1 MRKILAAIVVVVV
14 VAVIAWL
21 ALGRSPVE
29 ATSTAD
35 PDVTVECSAAT
46 GVSASDCG
54 AWGDEILALGAP
66 STTFEM
72 DDLARLRIDRPLFG
86 FGSPCQVEYF
96 LERYP
101 DDSTWDSDVPCH

>member
-1 MRKILAAIVVVVV
+1 MRKIIAGVVVLVV
-14 VAVIAWL
+14 IGVGAWL
-21 ALGRSPVE
+21 VLGRPPVE
-29 ATSTAD
+29 AVSSSD

-46 GVSASDCG
+46 GVSAGEC
-54 AWGDEILALGAP
+54 ATWGDEVLALGPP

-86 FGSPCQVEYF
+86 FGSPCQVQYF

-101 DDSTWDSDVPCH
+101 DDSTWDSDVPCR